1 MMYVGS
7 LLFSHNA
14 KMLEVFHHEDMS
26 TDVAKAKGGKFR
38 TNQIY
43 VPGWP
48 QTGHPCAS
56 TS

>member
-7 LLFSHNA
+7 LLFSLNA